1 MQKHHHIHRG
11 ATGNSVDAA
20 RSVVAQGGPKVERK
34 IRARP
39 PYSLKHRLR
48 KLDFTIQQEEPFKQ
62 ESIILGMLNTDLTRD
77 QLEAERPVVV

>member
-20 RSVVAQGGPKVERK
+20 RSVVAQGGPKLERK

-62 ESIILGMLNTDLTRD
+62 ESIMIRAALWKN
-77 QLEAERPVVV
+77 